1 MKGTSMSYG
10 QQGNNKNTY
19 SRGGNTQRANPAT
32 ATTGLAGN
40 KMKSD
45 AILTRFLRPSKSGKS
60 VATFSV
66 GKEALVIPANTRVVI
81 TALSQKRM
89 DALAKSAAEK
99 GFEGAVPTHELV
111 VFPITNQPK

>member
-1 MKGTSMSYG
+1 MSGYA
-10 QQGNNKNTY
+10 NRNTY
-19 SRGGNTQRANPAT
+19 GGGNRNTART
-32 ATTGLAGN
+32 SGATTGATGAGQ

-111 VFPITNQPK
+111 VFPIEKKQA

>member
-1 MKGTSMSYG
+1 MAGY
-10 QQGNNKNTY
+10 QNNNRNTY
-19 SRGGNTQRANPAT
+19 SRNGGTSGAIRPAG
-32 ATTGLAGN
+32 TGME
-40 KMKSD
+40 KTKSD

-111 VFPITNQPK
+111 VFPIDNKGK